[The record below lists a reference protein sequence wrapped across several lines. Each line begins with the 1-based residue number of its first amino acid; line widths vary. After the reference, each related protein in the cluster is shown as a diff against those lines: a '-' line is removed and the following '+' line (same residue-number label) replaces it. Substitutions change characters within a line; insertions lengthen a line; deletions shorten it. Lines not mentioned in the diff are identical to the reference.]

1 MKVQISAHEK
11 RNKVS
16 VITYYSAGKTL
27 SAAEQALLQACLGPC
42 KSRQEAEFAVV
53 TYEVRNYDLASRVRA
68 LVALGFK
75 IEIR

>member
-1 MKVQISAHEK
+1 MKVQISAHGK
-11 RNKVS
+11 RKNVS
-16 VITYYSAGKTL
+16 VITYYSAGIGLGDSEK
-27 SAAEQALLQACLGPC
+27 ALLTACFGSCVPE
-42 KSRQEAEFAVV
+42 KASEFDVV

>member
-11 RNKVS
+11 LNKVS

-42 KSRQEAEFAVV
+42 KPRNKLEFAVV
-53 TYEVRNYDLASRVRA
+53 THDVLNRDLPARVKA
-68 LVALGFK
+68 LVAHGFT

>member
-1 MKVQISAHEK
+1 MKINISAHEK

-27 SAAEQALLQACLGPC
+27 SAAEHALLQACLGPC
-42 KSRQEAEFAVV
+42 KPRNELEFSVV
-53 TYEVRNYDLASRVRA
+53 THDVLNRDLPARVRA
-68 LVALGFK
+68 LVAHGFM

>member
-1 MKVQISAHEK
+1 MKVQISAHSK
-11 RNKVS
+11 RKNVS
-16 VITYYSAGKTL
+16 VITYYSAGIGLGDAEKTL
-27 SAAEQALLQACLGPC
+27 LLACFGDCVPRHE
-42 KSRQEAEFAVV
+42 SEFDVV

>member
-1 MKVQISAHEK
+1 MRVQISAHAK

-27 SAAEQALLQACLGPC
+27 STAEHALLQGCLGPC
-42 KSRQEAEFAVV
+42 KPRNESEFAVV
-53 TYEVRNYDLASRVRA
+53 TYTVLNRDLPGRVKA
-68 LVALGFK
+68 LVAHGFT

>member
-1 MKVQISAHEK
+1 MKVQIRAHGK

-42 KSRQEAEFAVV
+42 KPRNESEFAVV
-53 TYEVRNYDLASRVRA
+53 TYEVLNRDLPARVKA
-68 LVALGFK
+68 LVAHGFM